1 MRSTPVAKRQ
11 IWTAPTNSCWPAT
24 HSELQYSPHC
34 RWFHDQPITILESP
48 LVEGEWD
55 MMRTF
60 VRRMEREDLR
70 LRFGHPF
77 DVQDQATLRRLFDV
91 KAGAGEMAWVLDET
105 AAIAGIAHRIMVSP
119 AEAEIALIVRSDLQR
134 RGIGELLL
142 REVLARS
149 ARQGVK
155 TLSASVLREN
165 HATLRLAAKIGFAPR
180 QASTWN
186 AWAIELALALGQT
199 TDGFS
204 ARACRH

>member
-1 MRSTPVAKRQ
+1 
-11 IWTAPTNSCWPAT
+11 
-24 HSELQYSPHC
+24 
-34 RWFHDQPITILESP
+34 
-48 LVEGEWD
+48 